1 MRCVSIAKYSNY
13 IDGPCVCVV
22 GLSGSQS
29 DLVHRREVFGSNVI
43 PPKPPKTFLEL
54 VWEALQDITLI
65 ILLAAAVISLGLAF
79 IPTQQDDCKHFL
91 CYVLQY
97 SDSFVLLCYQQAGVS
112 AY

>member
-1 MRCVSIAKYSNY
+1 MCSDDIRRLF
-13 IDGPCVCVV
+13 VCIE

-29 DLVHRREVFGSNVI
+29 DLIQRREVFGSNVI

-79 IPTQQDDCKHFL
+79 IPSQQHDCKRFL
-91 CYVLQY
+91 RNLLQY
-97 SDSFVLLCYQQAGVS
+97 SS
-112 AY
+112 